1 MVNRDLVVDTLRG
14 FACILLV
21 AYHVVGDTSDK
32 GLRIDSGLYR
42 DINDLLIYIRMP
54 LFTFLSGMVYA
65 YRPFSGATGHF
76 IKGKLRR
83 LILPMLI
90 LGTVFAVLQ
99 SLTSSANDVVENWH
113 LLHIIPVGHFWFI
126 ESLFII
132 FMLLIPLEKLRLFD
146 SLTTFAIILAIVIG
160 IYVSELSF
168 PYFSITGVF
177 YLFPYFLCGMALVR
191 YGLMDRLGRK
201 LGLMLMCIVAALI
214 TVDVLEMIYA
224 DSTRTFFAL
233 TVGVLGCVGLLA
245 LRPQFRPLAYV
256 GQYSYTIY
264 LYHVFFTAGSRIFL
278 DKFGVESV
286 HIFFVSGLLMGLAGP
301 IIAEKLFDGT
311 NSSRVLM
318 LGKSTTRIS
327 KLWLTR
333 RVRLQNASPG

>member
-21 AYHVVGDTSDK
+21 AYHVVGDTPDK

-90 LGTVFAVLQ
+90 LGTLFAVLQ
-99 SLTSSANDVVENWH
+99 SYTASSNHAIEDWH

-126 ESLFII
+126 EALFII
-132 FMLLIPLEKLRLFD
+132 FMLLIPLEKLRLFN
-146 SLTTFAIILAIVIG
+146 SIPGFGVVLAVAVG
-160 IYVSELSF
+160 LYVSDFSF
-168 PYFSITGVF
+168 PYFSITGAI

-214 TVDVLEMIYA
+214 TVDVLEMVFV

-233 TVGVLGCVGLLA
+233 GVGVLGCIGLLA
-245 LRPQFRPLAYV
+245 LRPQSRALAYV

-264 LYHVFFTAGSRIFL
+264 LYHVFFTAASRIVL

-286 HIFFVSGLLMGLAGP
+286 HMLFVSGLLMGLAGP
-301 IIAEKLFDGT
+301 IITERLFDGT

-318 LGKSTTRIS
+318 LGKSTTRTS

-333 RVRLQNASPG
+333 RVRLQSASPS